1 LTEGSDCLVTF
12 FPRSNSTSRWLLAPV
27 CILAVAAFARAQQS
41 PPPDAMTAEPLY
53 DQEAYDLITL
63 DAKNKNEVLK
73 VEPLKRP
80 FDKKARPGG
89 KLSLRLWDDPQT
101 TYELSWSAVEKI
113 ELFEERVLAKAVE
126 LSAAGQSDAAYDY
139 FDFLKRDYPKLDGL
153 AAAID
158 DYLYRE
164 AGLRMKQG
172 QNAAALALLRDLH
185 ERNSKYA
192 NLDRSLGMVSDALI
206 GQYVAKE
213 EFAAARVLT
222 SNLAALFP
230 QHPIAVKWQSQ
241 MKEAASKRLAAA
253 RAALET
259 GRFREAEEA
268 CDDTQRIWP
277 GFPGADAT
285 LAEVRKKYLQ
295 VRVGVGMLAIP
306 EQLGRRDDWAS
317 RRTTRLTCRELTEFV
332 GPGSEGG
339 KYACPVGSVEIDPLN
354 NRLTLDIHSGLRWSE
369 GEASLTG
376 ADVAQQLLAMADPM
390 APEYRMPWADLLADV
405 SVENVYRVRV
415 ELRRPHVRPDAFLQT
430 TLPPR
435 VHPELAGRPRLSNG
449 PYFVEASEKNRVVF
463 GLNKAYFAATTTLP
477 KLIVETSF
485 ADDRGAIQALR
496 DGRIQA
502 VDRISPWALRDV
514 RSLGNVTVGR
524 YALPLVHCLIP
535 NMDKPLLARRT
546 FRRALVF
553 GIHREAILGHVLGG
567 QSLPR
572 CRVIS
577 GPFLQG
583 ESYNDPVGYAYD
595 VDIKP
600 RPYEPELAA
609 VLAGVAVE
617 AEAEQKKA
625 AQRANKEGKPAAKV
639 AEKVEAK
646 VEEGEEG
653 SQRRPIALVL
663 VHPPDEIA
671 RAACRQI
678 QEQLRV
684 IRINV
689 TLKELTQGAIDR
701 VPPEAD
707 LLYAELPMWEPVVD
721 ARRILGED
729 GIAGGGGA
737 SMNFALRQLDQA
749 SDWRQ
754 IRPLLRRIHRIAS
767 DEVVPIP
774 LFQLVD
780 HFAHDKSLG
789 GMNADPVSF
798 YENVEQ
804 WRLTAPAAEE
814 EAK

>member
-1 LTEGSDCLVTF
+1 MF
-12 FPRSNSTSRWLLAPV
+12 FPRSNLTSCWLLAAV
-27 CILAVAAFARAQQS
+27 CVLATGFARAQQPT
-41 PPPDAMTAEPLY
+41 PPETATAEAIY
-53 DQEAYDLITL
+53 DQEPYDLITL
-63 DAKNKNEVLK
+63 DAKNKNEVIK

-101 TYELSWSAVEKI
+101 SYELSWSAIEKI
-113 ELFEERVLAKAVE
+113 ELFEEHVLAKAVE
-126 LSAAGQSDAAYDY
+126 LSVAGQSDAAYDY
-139 FDFLKRDYPKLDGL
+139 FDFLQRTYPKLEGL
-153 AAAID
+153 SAAVE

-185 ERNSKYA
+185 ERNPKYA

-241 MKEAASKRLAAA
+241 LKEAAAKRLAAA

-277 GFPGADAT
+277 GLPGADAT
-285 LAEVRKKYLQ
+285 LAEVRQKYPQ
-295 VRVGVGMLAIP
+295 VRVGVGTLAIP
-306 EQLGRRDDWAS
+306 EPLGRRDDWAS
-317 RRTTRLTCRELTEFV
+317 RRTTRLTHRELTEFV

-339 KYACPVGSVEIDPLN
+339 KYACPVGSLEIDPLG
-354 NRLTLDIHSGLRWSE
+354 NRLTVDIQPGLRWSE

-376 ADVAQQLLAMADPM
+376 ADVAEQLLAMADPTDP
-390 APEYRMPWADLLADV
+390 ACCMPWVGLLAGV

-430 TLPPR
+430 ILPPR
-435 VHPELAGRPRLSNG
+435 VHPELADRPRLSNG
-449 PYFVEASEKNRVVF
+449 PYVVNASETNRVDYGV
-463 GLNKAYFAATTTLP
+463 NRHYFAAGPTQP
-477 KLIVETSF
+477 KEIVELFF
-485 ADDRGAIQALR
+485 ADDRGAIRALR

-502 VDRISPWALRDV
+502 VDRISPWTLPDF
-514 RSLGNVTVGR
+514 RSLKNVTVGR

-535 NMDKPLLARRT
+535 NMNKPLLARRT
-546 FRRALVF
+546 FRRALAF

-567 QSLPR
+567 QSLPG
-572 CRVIS
+572 CRVSS

-583 ESYNDPVGYAYD
+583 ESYNDPIGYAYD
-595 VDIKP
+595 AEIKP
-600 RPYEPELAA
+600 RPYEPELAV

-617 AEAEQKKA
+617 AEAAERKKEEELA
-625 AQRANKEGKPAAKV
+625 SKNRKPGAKPS
-639 AEKVEAK
+639 EKAEAK
-646 VEEGEEG
+646 AVERTEPRLVE
-653 SQRRPIALVL
+653 LVL
-663 VHPPDEIA
+663 AHPPDEIA

-678 QEQLRV
+678 EVQLRLIGIKV
-684 IRINV
+684 V
-689 TLKELTQGAIDR
+689 LKELAQGAVDH

-707 LLYAELPMWEPVVD
+707 LLYAELPVWEPVVD
-721 ARRILGED
+721 ARRILGEG

-737 SMNFALRQLDQA
+737 SMNLALRQLDQA

-780 HFAHDKSLG
+780 HFAHDKSLQG
-789 GMNADPVSF
+789 VNAEPVSF

-804 WRLTAPAAEE
+804 WRLTAPVAE